1 MSSKGQTTGKDPKL
15 PKKEVMV
22 TRHKSAQMKRQL
34 RTKDR
39 SMKHI
44 TDLLKSPTK
53 ETPTKTAPVKKKPS
67 PKAKQSLLQSVQ
79 KIQNL
84 PQKTFKLSKVLRKE
98 ILLAQD
104 EEYHPNKRK
113 RKLTVNK
120 VVLKPKPNMKVVGE
134 IAGSVKRKYAVPLKA
149 YDKPGQPQPHTDSA
163 VLSAECVKLSMA
175 EAIQIMDEQL
185 TDEDLMEILTCPSPV
200 WWEDPPDEDY
210 IEEALF
216 TRSPPVAESNDRP
229 ATTSPMEVDADEDE
243 TGTGK
248 IIPIPNLSAK
258 NDKFLKKRSKLEDLL
273 GNIKD
278 KSNKQKAK
286 ASNEDVMVIC
296 SNYRANNE
304 IKKDVASNEIKDVDN
319 NEIKDVASNEIEED
333 VAINESEDMAS
344 NKIEDVDNNEI
355 KDVASNEIED
365 VANNESEDAANIE
378 FEEDVA
384 NNEIED
390 LSNNE
395 SEDVANNEFEEDMAN
410 NEIEEDVANNAIED
424 EANNESEKDV
434 PKNKEKTEMKL
445 SESDD
450 EIILHNSSMN
460 EDELLKD
467 LENMDIPIADDVIV
481 IDDDDDFL
489 EKPSENTAQES
500 KKEDNEITITS
511 DTNKESSKDTDNSKE
526 EVPNNLPALQKC
538 NLSEDIA
545 SPKSLDSLSSKS
557 SVVSSSKDIDSISDT
572 NVRFLIEDEDE
583 KNKMV
588 THDNETNKCNNNESI
603 ASDKEAINDIDNVTV
618 YKIIEEISD
627 TTDINND
634 NEKAIPNDNIL
645 NVVDAKLNDYFKKC
659 KKINQKKIKK
669 ETDINKNEMA
679 QNGDADFSTVSCD
692 KCKPTFKKVSENE
705 NVKYCLKCSS
715 IFDSKDCTYCIKK
728 LNGTCVP
735 CKLKFCCANYY
746 KSHTESCTK
755 LRSICKD
762 AEASEK
768 LDTLRVLLSS
778 YTIKHK

>member
-53 ETPTKTAPVKKKPS
+53 ETLTKTAPVKKKS

-149 YDKPGQPQPHTDSA
+149 YDKPGLTQPEHTDSA
-163 VLSAECVKLSMA
+163 TLSAKCVKLSMA

-210 IEEALF
+210 IEEALY
-216 TRSPPVAESNDRP
+216 TRSPPVTESNDRP
-229 ATTSPMEVDADEDE
+229 ATPAPMEVDADEAE
-243 TGTGK
+243 TDTGK

-258 NDKFLKKRSKLEDLL
+258 SDKFLKKRSKLEDLL

-304 IKKDVASNEIKDVDN
+304 INKDVASNEIKH
-319 NEIKDVASNEIEED
+319 VA
-333 VAINESEDMAS
+333 
-344 NKIEDVDNNEI
+344 
-355 KDVASNEIED
+355 
-365 VANNESEDAANIE
+365 
-378 FEEDVA
+378 
-384 NNEIED
+384 
-390 LSNNE
+390 NNE
-395 SEDVANNEFEEDMAN
+395 SEDVANNE
-410 NEIEEDVANNAIED
+410 
-424 EANNESEKDV
+424 SEKDGA
-434 PKNKEKTEMKL
+434 KNREKTEMKL

-450 EIILHNSSMN
+450 ELILHNSSMN

-481 IDDDDDFL
+481 IDDDDDDFL
-489 EKPSENTAQES
+489 EKPCENTAQEI

-526 EVPNNLPALQKC
+526 EVPKNLPALQKC

-557 SVVSSSKDIDSISDT
+557 SVVSSNKDIDSISDT
-572 NVRFLIEDEDE
+572 NVRFLLEDEDE
-583 KNKMV
+583 KNKLV
-588 THDNETNKCNNNESI
+588 SQDNETNKCNNNEST

-627 TTDINND
+627 TTDTSND

-645 NVVDAKLNDYFKKC
+645 NIVDAKLNDYFKKC
-659 KKINQKKIKK
+659 KKIYSKKIKK

-679 QNGDADFSTVSCD
+679 QNGDADFLTLSCD

-735 CKLKFCCANYY
+735 CKLKFCCASYY
-746 KSHTESCTK
+746 KSHTESCSK

-762 AEASEK
+762 AEAAEK
-768 LDTLRVLLSS
+768 LDTLRVLFSS
-778 YTIKHK
+778 YIIKHK

>member
-1 MSSKGQTTGKDPKL
+1 MSSKGQTTGKEPKL
-15 PKKEVMV
+15 PKKELMV

-98 ILLAQD
+98 MLLQD

-149 YDKPGQPQPHTDSA
+149 SDKPGQPQPAHIDSA
-163 VLSAECVKLSMA
+163 KLSAECVKLSMA

-210 IEEALF
+210 IEDAIF
-216 TRSPPVAESNDRP
+216 TRSPPVTEKKDDRSATP
-229 ATTSPMEVDADEDE
+229 APMEVDTDVTE
-243 TGTGK
+243 THTGK

-258 NDKFLKKRSKLEDLL
+258 SDKFLKKRSKLEDLL

-278 KSNKQKAK
+278 KGNKQKAK

-296 SNYRANNE
+296 SNYRANNQ
-304 IKKDVASNEIKDVDN
+304 IKKDVVSNEIEDVANNEIKDVANNEIEAMASNEIKDVANNEIEAVASNEIKDVPT
-319 NEIKDVASNEIEED
+319 NEIEED
-333 VAINESEDMAS
+333 VANNESEHVANNESEDL
-344 NKIEDVDNNEI
+344 
-355 KDVASNEIED
+355 ASNEIEEE

-378 FEEDVA
+378 LEEVSNNEFEEDVANNEFEDVA

-390 LSNNE
+390 
-395 SEDVANNEFEEDMAN
+395 VAIND
-410 NEIEEDVANNAIED
+410 IEEDVANNEVKQNVD
-424 EANNESEKDV
+424 NNEIK
-434 PKNKEKTEMKL
+434 KNVAKNREKTETKL

-489 EKPSENTAQES
+489 EKPSENTVQES
-500 KKEDNEITITS
+500 KKKDNEITITS
-511 DTNKESSKDTDNSKE
+511 DNNKESSIDTDNSKE
-526 EVPNNLPALQKC
+526 EVPKNLPALQKC
-538 NLSEDIA
+538 NLSEDIS
-545 SPKSLDSLSSKS
+545 SPKSVESLSSKS
-557 SVVSSSKDIDSISDT
+557 SVISSSKEIDSISDT
-572 NVRFLIEDEDE
+572 NVRFLLEDDDE

-588 THDNETNKCNNNESI
+588 IQENETNKCNNNEST
-603 ASDKEAINDIDNVTV
+603 ADKEGITDSVTV
-618 YKIIEEISD
+618 YKIIEDITD
-627 TTDINND
+627 TTDT
-634 NEKAIPNDNIL
+634 EKAIPNENIL
-645 NVVDAKLNDYFKKC
+645 NIVDAKLNDYFKKR
-659 KKINQKKIKK
+659 
-669 ETDINKNEMA
+669 A
-679 QNGDADFSTVSCD
+679 
-692 KCKPTFKKVSENE
+692 P
-705 NVKYCLKCSS
+705 L
-715 IFDSKDCTYCIKK
+715 
-728 LNGTCVP
+728 
-735 CKLKFCCANYY
+735 
-746 KSHTESCTK
+746 
-755 LRSICKD
+755 
-762 AEASEK
+762 
-768 LDTLRVLLSS
+768 
-778 YTIKHK
+778 